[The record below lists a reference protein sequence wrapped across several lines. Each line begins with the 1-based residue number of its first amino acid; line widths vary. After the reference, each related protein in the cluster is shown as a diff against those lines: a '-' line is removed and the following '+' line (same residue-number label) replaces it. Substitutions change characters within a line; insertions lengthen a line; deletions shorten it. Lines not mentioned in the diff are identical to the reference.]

1 VVHLQQDDEQLKGLV
16 ADDKN
21 AINAIYK
28 SHFPVIQ
35 GFIQANNGSYDEAR
49 DIFQEAII
57 IVYEKAKTPD
67 FVLTCQLRTYIYS
80 ICRRLWLKRLQ
91 QLNVYAVKTEFL
103 EDTVPVEDEIEL
115 HKKKDAD
122 FEIMEQAMQK
132 IGEPCKSLLEAYY
145 IEKKHMNEIAEQ
157 FGYTNA
163 DNAKTQKYKCLTRL
177 KKLFF
182 AQYKHE
188 Q

>member
-1 VVHLQQDDEQLKGLV
+1 VAQLEQDFELLKGLIT
-16 ADDKN
+16 DDKK
-21 AINAIYK
+21 AINTIYK
-28 SHFPVIQ
+28 EHFPVIQ

-57 IVYEKAKTPD
+57 IVYEKAKTAD

-91 QLNVYAVKTEFL
+91 QISVYAVKTEFL
-103 EDTVPVEDEIEL
+103 EDTVPVDDEIEL

-122 FEIMEQAMQK
+122 FAIMEQAMAK

-145 IEKKHMNEIAEQ
+145 IEKKHMTEIADQ

-182 AQYKHE
+182 AQYKNE